1 MASET
6 SLGLLRSWDQSRT
19 FGRPALVVPLEDAL
33 DHWLG
38 VALVHVVRA
47 VDEVELLGIRRASW
61 VAAELV
67 QIAVSVLHGH
77 SPIFGTVNDEP
88 MT

>member
-1 MASET
+1 MPGSC
-6 SLGLLRSWDQSRT
+6 SGSRT
-19 FGRPALVVPLEDAL
+19 FGCLALVVPLEDAL
-33 DHWLG
+33 DHGLR

-47 VDEVELLGIRRASW
+47 VDEVELLSIRRASW
-61 VAAELV
+61 VAVELV

-77 SPIFGTVNDEP
+77 SSIFGTVNDEP